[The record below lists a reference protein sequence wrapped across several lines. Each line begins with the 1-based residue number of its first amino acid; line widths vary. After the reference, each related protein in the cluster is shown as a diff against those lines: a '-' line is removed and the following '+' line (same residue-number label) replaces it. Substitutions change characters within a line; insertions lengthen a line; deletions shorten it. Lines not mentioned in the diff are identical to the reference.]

1 MQRKNHILIH
11 KRSLRKTRV
20 TLTRTMMVTVDLQP
34 LWVTDVPL
42 KMMIDATRLLLLPA
56 LVE

>member
-1 MQRKNHILIH
+1 MI
-11 KRSLRKTRV
+11 
-20 TLTRTMMVTVDLQP
+20 VTVDLQP